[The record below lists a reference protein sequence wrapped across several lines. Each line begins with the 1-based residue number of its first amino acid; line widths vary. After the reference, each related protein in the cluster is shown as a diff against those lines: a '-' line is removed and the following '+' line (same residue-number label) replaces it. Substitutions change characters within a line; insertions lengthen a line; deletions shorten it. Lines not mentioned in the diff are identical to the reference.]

1 MTLALRFVDG
11 HRIEVYVN
19 VWLIHTHQVGNF
31 IAEIGFAVS
40 WHVSGTTAMLDPV
53 RTVGHTPQS
62 PRPLSLGVIGDSIS
76 YGAWSSL
83 TWPDLLHGMARHLPG
98 IGPLPNPTHENGR
111 PSCRDRGGKY

>member
-19 VWLIHTHQVGNF
+19 DWLIHTHQVGNF

-62 PRPLSLGVIGDSIS
+62 PRTLSLGVIGDSIR

-83 TWPDLLHGMARHLPG
+83 TWADLLHGLARHLPG
-98 IGPLPNPTHENGR
+98 SGPLTTPNTATTR
-111 PSCRDRGGKY
+111 TS